1 VSNNLE
7 IENLMGIYLAI
18 QNLASVNSAI
28 KPKLE
33 QHAFRDANSCWNNK
47 IAFDLVTSGGQNG
60 HLYKLS
66 FIFLVPVFIR
76 HLW

>member
-18 QNLASVNSAI
+18 QNLASVNLAI

-33 QHAFRDANSCWNNK
+33 QHALRDANSCWN
-47 IAFDLVTSGGQNG
+47 T
-60 HLYKLS
+60 KLP
-66 FIFLVPVFIR
+66 FI
-76 HLW
+76 